1 MKTYVVYRL
10 VHDGMICEPMGELE
24 ERRSEERENN
34 ADDLLKLAERI
45 YPSASPDSQLIIV
58 PD

>member
-10 VHDGMICEPMGELE
+10 VHDSMICEPMGELE
-24 ERRSEERENN
+24 ERRGEERENN
-34 ADDLLKLAERI
+34 ADGLLKLAERT
-45 YPSASPDSQLIIV
+45 YPLSSPDSQLIVV

>member
-10 VHDGMICEPMGELE
+10 VYDSMMCEPIGELE
-24 ERRSEERENN
+24 EHRSEERENN

-45 YPSASPDSQLIIV
+45 YPLSPPDSKLIVV

>member
-10 VHDGMICEPMGELE
+10 VYDSMMCEPMGELE
-24 ERRSEERENN
+24 ERRSEEREHN

-45 YPSASPDSQLIIV
+45 YPTSSPDSQLIIV